1 MTRRKPPQPPVPP
14 SSPADPGLTALG
26 LLQGD
31 RVRWRDRPGGRWREG
46 RVEGCERDGSLAIRD
61 GRGASRALHHDRV
74 EVAGRGPRGGA
85 LWEPVAERAARTEQL
100 ALWRG
105 PASGDDRAQ

>member
-26 LLQGD
+26 LLPGD